1 MVRSSIWSFTPPNR
15 GALLWW
21 LAPSK
26 EGQALERLAQG
37 FHPGLE
43 ALEAWKDWRSEKVL
57 EKTACSTFR
66 PTHLTTQR
74 HTDPALSLLLL
85 TLVATYAE

>member
-1 MVRSSIWSFTPPNR
+1 MFHSSRSFILPNR

-43 ALEAWKDWRSEKVL
+43 ALEAL
-57 EKTACSTFR
+57 EKTGEVR
-66 PTHLTTQR
+66 KL
-74 HTDPALSLLLL
+74 
-85 TLVATYAE
+85 